1 MRRKFLAPALVFIM
15 CIGITM
21 TAYAS
26 PQANQLQSQ
35 PQFTTNATAEELSI
49 IKTLFSAEEY
59 AELYPDVVKAHG
71 NEEAALWDHFA
82 AHGLSEGRALSK
94 SFHVFAYR
102 AAYEDLQEAFGNNL
116 IAYYIHYATH
126 GMQENRSITTV
137 PQAVKAGITV
147 TGLRGQVIA
156 RPVPVVIT
164 PTEETNQEETNQEE
178 TNHEETGNPVVIPE
192 TPSPEPVPV
201 PSATVCTHQYITK
214 QLENTRSHAP
224 VCESCGYIDEQKQE
238 LCEAEDGYIIENM
251 GHKRKCKG
259 CDRLM
264 DSGNH
269 QYPTNDFICSVCGY
283 QHVHN
288 YYYFVLNNDNKNH
301 IKSCTLCNFGSSE
314 PHNISAPTTYSTMEH
329 KRQCSDCNFYYMEPH
344 TTPGVCEC
352 GYSS

>member
-1 MRRKFLAPALVFIM
+1 MRRKFLTPALVFIM

-26 PQANQLQSQ
+26 PQADQLQSQ

-164 PTEETNQEETNQEE
+164 PTEETNQEETN
-178 TNHEETGNPVVIPE
+178 HEEIGNPVVIPE

-224 VCESCGYIDEQKQE
+224 VCEICGYTDEQKQE
-238 LCEAEDGYIIENM
+238 LCEAADEYII
-251 GHKRKCKG
+251 
-259 CDRLM
+259 D
-264 DSGNH
+264 
-269 QYPTNDFICSVCGY
+269 
-283 QHVHN
+283 
-288 YYYFVLNNDNKNH
+288 
-301 IKSCTLCNFGSSE
+301 
-314 PHNISAPTTYSTMEH
+314 TM
-329 KRQCSDCNFYYMEPH
+329 
-344 TTPGVCEC
+344 
-352 GYSS
+352 

>member
-26 PQANQLQSQ
+26 PQADQPQSQ
-35 PQFTTNATAEELSI
+35 PQFTTNATSEELSI

-102 AAYEDLQEAFGNNL
+102 DAYEDLQEAFGNNL

-164 PTEETNQEETNQEE
+164 PTEETSQEETK
-178 TNHEETGNPVVIPE
+178 HEETGNPVAIPE

-238 LCEAEDGYIIENM
+238 PCEAEDRYITDNRYHM
-251 GHKRKCKG
+251 HKCKG
-259 CDRLM
+259 CDSLV
-264 DSGNH
+264 DGDPH
-269 QYPTNDFICSVCGY
+269 QYPKNNYICSVCGY
-283 QHVHN
+283 
-288 YYYFVLNNDNKNH
+288 
-301 IKSCTLCNFGSSE
+301 SS
-314 PHNISAPTTYSTMEH
+314 
-329 KRQCSDCNFYYMEPH
+329 
-344 TTPGVCEC
+344 
-352 GYSS
+352 

>member
-1 MRRKFLAPALVFIM
+1 MRRKFLTPALVFIM

-26 PQANQLQSQ
+26 PQADQLQNQ
-35 PQFTTNATAEELSI
+35 PQFTTNATSEELSI

-71 NEEAALWDHFA
+71 NEEAALWDHFVTY
-82 AHGLSEGRALSK
+82 GLSEGRALSK

-164 PTEETNQEETNQEE
+164 PAEETNQEETKD
-178 TNHEETGNPVVIPE
+178 EETGNPVVIPE
-192 TPSPEPVPV
+192 TPSPEPVPAPPV
-201 PSATVCTHQYITK
+201 TVCTHQYITK

-224 VCESCGYIDEQKQE
+224 VCEICGYIDEQKQE

-251 GHKRKCKG
+251 LHKRKCKG

-264 DSGNH
+264 DAGNH

-283 QHVHN
+283 KHEHN
-288 YYYFVLNNDNKNH
+288 YFILNYDNKNH
-301 IKSCTLCNFGSSE
+301 TKTCTLCNLVFSE
-314 PHNISAPTTYSTMEH
+314 AHNFSVLTTIYSNKEH
-329 KRQCSDCNFYYMEPH
+329 KIQCSDCNFHYMEPH

-352 GYSS
+352 GYRS

>member
-26 PQANQLQSQ
+26 PQADQLQSQ
-35 PQFTTNATAEELSI
+35 PQFTTNATSEELSI

-71 NEEAALWDHFA
+71 NEEAALWDHFVTY
-82 AHGLSEGRALSK
+82 GLSEGRALSK

-164 PTEETNQEETNQEE
+164 PTEETNQEETN
-178 TNHEETGNPVVIPE
+178 HEETGNPVAIPE

-214 QLENTRSHAP
+214 QLENTRLHAP
-224 VCESCGYIDEQKQE
+224 VCEICGYIDEQKQE
-238 LCEAEDGYIIENM
+238 LCEAEDRYIIDTM
-251 GHKRKCKG
+251 YHMHKCKG

-264 DSGNH
+264 DAGNH

-283 QHVHN
+283 QHVHD
-288 YYYFVLNNDNKNH
+288 YYVSNFDDKYH
-301 IKSCTLCNFGSSE
+301 IKRCTLCNFGSSE
-314 PHNISAPTTYSTMEH
+314 PH
-329 KRQCSDCNFYYMEPH
+329 
-344 TTPGVCEC
+344 TTPGECEC

>member
-26 PQANQLQSQ
+26 PQADQLQNQ
-35 PQFTTNATAEELSI
+35 PQFTTNATAEELSL

-71 NEEAALWDHFA
+71 NEEAALWDHFVTY
-82 AHGLSEGRALSK
+82 GLSEGRALSK

-164 PTEETNQEETNQEE
+164 PTEETNQEETN
-178 TNHEETGNPVVIPE
+178 HEETGNPVVIPE

-214 QLENTRSHAP
+214 QLENTRAHAP
-224 VCESCGYIDEQKQE
+224 VYESCGYIDEQKQE

-251 GHKRKCKG
+251 WHKRKCKG

-264 DSGNH
+264 DAGNH
-269 QYPTNDFICSVCGY
+269 QYPTNDFICSVCRY
-283 QHVHN
+283 QHVHD
-288 YYYFVLNNDNKNH
+288 YYVSYFDDKYH
-301 IKSCTLCNFGSSE
+301 IKKCTLCNFASS
-314 PHNISAPTTYSTMEH
+314 
-329 KRQCSDCNFYYMEPH
+329 EPH
-344 TTPGVCEC
+344 TTPGECEC
-352 GYSS
+352 GYRS

>member
-1 MRRKFLAPALVFIM
+1 MRRKFLTPALVFIM

-26 PQANQLQSQ
+26 PQADQLQSQ

-102 AAYEDLQEAFGNNL
+102 AAYEDLQEAFGNNI

-164 PTEETNQEETNQEE
+164 PTEETNQEETN
-178 TNHEETGNPVVIPE
+178 HEETGNPVVIPE

-224 VCESCGYIDEQKQE
+224 VCEICGYTDEQKQE
-238 LCEAEDGYIIENM
+238 PCEAADEYIIDTM
-251 GHKRKCKG
+251 YHKRKCKG

-264 DSGNH
+264 DSDKH

-283 QHVHN
+283 KHEHN
-288 YYYFVLNNDNKNH
+288 YFILKRDNKNH
-301 IKSCTLCNFGSSE
+301 TKTCTLCNFVFSEAHKFGVLTTIYSSK
-314 PHNISAPTTYSTMEH
+314 EH
-329 KRQCSDCNFYYMEPH
+329 KMQCSDCDYYYLEEH
-344 TTPGVCEC
+344 TPGVCKC

>member
-164 PTEETNQEETNQEE
+164 PTEETNQEETN
-178 TNHEETGNPVVIPE
+178 HEETGNPVVIPE

-214 QLENTRSHAP
+214 QLENIRAHAP
-224 VCESCGYIDEQKQE
+224 VCEICRYTDEQKQE
-238 LCEAEDGYIIENM
+238 PCEAADEYIIDTM
-251 GHKRKCKG
+251 YHKRKCKG

-264 DSGNH
+264 DSDKH
-269 QYPTNDFICSVCGY
+269 QYPTNDFKCSVCGY

-288 YYYFVLNNDNKNH
+288 YYYFVINNDNKNH

-314 PHNISAPTTYSTMEH
+314 PH
-329 KRQCSDCNFYYMEPH
+329 

-352 GYSS
+352 GYRS

>member
-1 MRRKFLAPALVFIM
+1 MRRKFLTPALVFIM

-26 PQANQLQSQ
+26 PQADQLQSQ

-71 NEEAALWDHFA
+71 NEEAALWDHFVTY
-82 AHGLSEGRALSK
+82 GLSEGRALSK

-102 AAYEDLQEAFGNNL
+102 AAYEDLQEAFGNDL

-164 PTEETNQEETNQEE
+164 PTEETSQEETSQEE
-178 TNHEETGNPVVIPE
+178 TKHEETGNPVAIPE

-238 LCEAEDGYIIENM
+238 LCEAEDRYITDNRYHM
-251 GHKRKCKG
+251 HKCKG

-264 DSGNH
+264 DGDSH
-269 QYPTNDFICSVCGY
+269 QYPFNDYICSVCRY
-283 QHVHN
+283 QHEHD
-288 YYYFVLNNDNKNH
+288 YYVSNFDDKYH
-301 IKSCTLCNFGSSE
+301 IKRCTLCTFASS
-314 PHNISAPTTYSTMEH
+314 
-329 KRQCSDCNFYYMEPH
+329 EPH
-344 TTPGVCEC
+344 TTPGECEC
-352 GYSS
+352 GYIS

>member
-1 MRRKFLAPALVFIM
+1 M
-15 CIGITM
+15 
-21 TAYAS
+21 
-26 PQANQLQSQ
+26 
-35 PQFTTNATAEELSI
+35 
-49 IKTLFSAEEY
+49 
-59 AELYPDVVKAHG
+59 VKAHG

-164 PTEETNQEETNQEE
+164 PTEETNQEETN
-178 TNHEETGNPVVIPE
+178 HEETGNPVVIPE

-214 QLENTRSHAP
+214 QLENTRAHAP
-224 VCESCGYIDEQKQE
+224 VCEICRYIDEQKQE
-238 LCEAEDGYIIENM
+238 LCEAEDRYIIENM
-251 GHKRKCKG
+251 WHKRKCKG

-269 QYPTNDFICSVCGY
+269 QYPTNDFICSVCRY
-283 QHVHN
+283 QHVHD
-288 YYYFVLNNDNKNH
+288 Y
-301 IKSCTLCNFGSSE
+301 
-314 PHNISAPTTYSTMEH
+314 
-329 KRQCSDCNFYYMEPH
+329 
-344 TTPGVCEC
+344 
-352 GYSS
+352 

>member
-26 PQANQLQSQ
+26 PQADQLQNQ

-164 PTEETNQEETNQEE
+164 PTEETNQEETN
-178 TNHEETGNPVVIPE
+178 HEETGNPVAIPE

-214 QLENTRSHAP
+214 QLENTRAHAP

-251 GHKRKCKG
+251 WHKRKCKG

-264 DSGNH
+264 DAGNH
-269 QYPTNDFICSVCGY
+269 QYPTNDFICSVCRY
-283 QHVHN
+283 QHVHD
-288 YYYFVLNNDNKNH
+288 YYVSYFDDKYH
-301 IKSCTLCNFGSSE
+301 IKKCTLCNFASS
-314 PHNISAPTTYSTMEH
+314 
-329 KRQCSDCNFYYMEPH
+329 EPH
-344 TTPGVCEC
+344 TTPGECEC

>member
-26 PQANQLQSQ
+26 PQADQLQNQ
-35 PQFTTNATAEELSI
+35 PQFTTNATSEELSI

-71 NEEAALWDHFA
+71 NEEAALWDHFVTY
-82 AHGLSEGRALSK
+82 GLSEGRALSK

-164 PTEETNQEETNQEE
+164 PTEETNQEET
-178 TNHEETGNPVVIPE
+178 GNPVVIPE

-214 QLENTRSHAP
+214 QLENTRAHAP
-224 VCESCGYIDEQKQE
+224 VCEICGYIDEQKQE
-238 LCEAEDGYIIENM
+238 LCEAEDRYITDNRYHM
-251 GHKRKCKG
+251 HKCKG

-264 DSGNH
+264 DGDSH
-269 QYPTNDFICSVCGY
+269 QYPFNDYICSVCRY
-283 QHVHN
+283 QHEHD
-288 YYYFVLNNDNKNH
+288 YYVSNFDDKYH
-301 IKSCTLCNFGSSE
+301 IKRCTLCTFASS
-314 PHNISAPTTYSTMEH
+314 
-329 KRQCSDCNFYYMEPH
+329 EPH
-344 TTPGVCEC
+344 TTPGECEC
-352 GYSS
+352 GYIS

>member
-1 MRRKFLAPALVFIM
+1 MRRKFLTPALVFIM

-26 PQANQLQSQ
+26 PQADQLQNQ
-35 PQFTTNATAEELSI
+35 PQFTTNATSEELSI

-59 AELYPDVVKAHG
+59 AELYPDVVKTHG
-71 NEEAALWDHFA
+71 NEEAALWDHFVTY
-82 AHGLSEGRALSK
+82 GLSEGRALSK

-164 PTEETNQEETNQEE
+164 PTEETNQEETN
-178 TNHEETGNPVVIPE
+178 HEETGNPVAIPE

-224 VCESCGYIDEQKQE
+224 VCEICEYIDEQKQE
-238 LCEAEDGYIIENM
+238 LCEAEDRYIIDTM
-251 GHKRKCKG
+251 YHKRKCKG

-264 DSGNH
+264 DSDKH
-269 QYPTNDFICSVCGY
+269 QYPTNDFICSVCRY

-288 YYYFVLNNDNKNH
+288 YFILNYDDKYH

-314 PHNISAPTTYSTMEH
+314 PH
-329 KRQCSDCNFYYMEPH
+329 
-344 TTPGVCEC
+344 TTPGECKC
-352 GYSS
+352 GYRS